1 MNEQNKNR
9 NRDFIIG
16 WNPLWPPFPIW
27 CRRLISLAS
36 FATLKPNTE
45 YSKQVMWIIVYIFE
59 KFRRKT
65 FLFFLTPSLPS
76 FPSSSMQGVRF
87 FFSRFLSKFKTKS
100 SSHRKVRVSIYSKIN
115 CNKLY
120 SFCYG
125 GNVVSRR
132 KKLDQFI
139 GLKSWTIQNKHWWHF
154 VKILSIYRYI
164 HARKCG

>member
-1 MNEQNKNR
+1 MKRTKIETETLSLVGIPCGLRSQFDVDVWFRWPRLLRWNQIQNIASKLCESS
-9 NRDFIIG
+9 FI
-16 WNPLWPPFPIW
+16 F
-27 CRRLISLAS
+27 SKS
-36 FATLKPNTE
+36 FE
-45 YSKQVMWIIVYIFE
+45 E
-59 KFRRKT
+59 K
-65 FLFFLTPSLPS
+65 LFF
-76 FPSSSMQGVRF
+76 SSWRHLFHQALCRGFV

-154 VKILSIYRYI
+154 VKILSIYPYI

>member
-1 MNEQNKNR
+1 MMNEQCENR

-27 CRRLISLAS
+27 CRRLIPLAS
-36 FATLKPNTE
+36 FATLKPNIE
-45 YSKQVMWIIVYIFE
+45 YSKLCESSFIFSKSFEE
-59 KFRRKT
+59 K
-65 FLFFLTPSLPS
+65 LFF
-76 FPSSSMQGVRF
+76 SSWRHLFHQALCRGFVF
-87 FFSRFLSKFKTKS
+87 FLSRFLSKFKTKS

-154 VKILSIYRYI
+154 VKILSIYPYI